1 MSQTCSA
8 IMQSTNDILV
18 MKFFLVT
25 VIIKLLNISLISTL
39 QIFAREKVDRNCED
53 SRRLDKKV
61 AQQVY
66 LKVEENMCV
75 VCVV

>member
-8 IMQSTNDILV
+8 IMQCISTSDILV

-25 VIIKLLNISLISTL
+25 VIIKLLNISMISTL

-61 AQQVY
+61 AQQVH
-66 LKVEENMCV
+66 LKVVENIIMCV
-75 VCVV
+75 